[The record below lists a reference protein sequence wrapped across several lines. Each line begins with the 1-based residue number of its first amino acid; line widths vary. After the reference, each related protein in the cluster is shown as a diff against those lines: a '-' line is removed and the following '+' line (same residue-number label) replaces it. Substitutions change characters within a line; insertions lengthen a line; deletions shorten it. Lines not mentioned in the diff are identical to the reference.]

1 MRGIA
6 ALVFVSLLSLS
17 TPLGSRTFLASV
29 NTVPHPLWETYERS
43 LRDAKYVDLTHSI
56 APGMTVWAGFGAPT
70 CRPAFDPKTNRPYS
84 YNPDGFEA
92 NQYTLPTDQL
102 GTQLDPPAHWNPDFP
117 AIDELPATFAVRPL
131 CVISIAERVAVDPG
145 YSLQVSDIQAWE
157 MKFGRIPEGSV
168 VFVRSDWSRDWGK
181 PGLAERTVYPG
192 VSLEAVQYLHLE
204 RKILFHGHEPLDTD
218 ATPTLVAE
226 RWLLTNGYTQAEG
239 LTNLD
244 LVPEVGALVSIGF
257 AKFQGGLGGYA
268 RFIAI
273 CPPDWRHGDTMNST
287 LEAPLSK
294 RSSPLRWD
302 PESGVRRR
310 EKVGTR

>member
-145 YSLQVSDIQAWE
+145 YSLQVSDIKAWE
-157 MKFGRIPEGSV
+157 MKFGRIP
-168 VFVRSDWSRDWGK
+168 
-181 PGLAERTVYPG
+181 
-192 VSLEAVQYLHLE
+192 
-204 RKILFHGHEPLDTD
+204 
-218 ATPTLVAE
+218 
-226 RWLLTNGYTQAEG
+226 
-239 LTNLD
+239 
-244 LVPEVGALVSIGF
+244 
-257 AKFQGGLGGYA
+257 
-268 RFIAI
+268 
-273 CPPDWRHGDTMNST
+273 
-287 LEAPLSK
+287 
-294 RSSPLRWD
+294 
-302 PESGVRRR
+302 
-310 EKVGTR
+310 